1 MKKVANDPN
10 YIVEFAVGTPSP
22 SFQPQ
27 RRGTGLT
34 LTKVYYD
41 HTKRYLMKS
50 ARFSVEDM
58 RIFDMETGQVVLVS
72 HHPGKNPYEALDPT
86 GITESAYSVAGGEWE
101 SKCDVTAIREDFANL
116 KIRPKWI
123 SRHGRQTI
131 ATADDE
137 NVVMSIGKVSK
148 LKSMSMRSQFMVS
161 EGESKTLRYKCV
173 ADVVGRSVDIFN
185 EDDQLVA
192 QIAKT
197 TKALMRTAVFGSGSE
212 STIDVAPGVDCSVIL
227 AIVFGLKQVGKHC
240 TFFCFCF
247 CFRLFSFVFYATLRS
262 DMLLTCLLFWI
273 VFVYFVV
280 VINDALGNY
289 VKDPITDMAADSAVD
304 SVMDGIGGGDE
315 EEGDDEG
322 GVGETIGTLF
332 DALFGGEE

>member
-1 MKKVANDPN
+1 MTSKLKQVANDSN

-27 RRGTGLT
+27 HRGTGLT
-34 LTKVYYD
+34 LNRVYYD
-41 HTKRYLMKS
+41 YTKRYLMKS
-50 ARFSVEDM
+50 AHFSIDDV
-58 RIFDMETGQVVLVS
+58 RVFDTETGQVVLVS

-86 GITESAYSVAGGEWE
+86 GITESSYSVAGGEWE
-101 SKCDVTAIREDFANL
+101 SKCDVTAMRDDFTNL

-131 ATADDE
+131 ATAHDE

-148 LKSMSMRSQFMVS
+148 LKSMSVRSQFMVS

-173 ADVVGRSVDIFN
+173 ADVVGRSIDIFN

-197 TKALMRTAVFGSGSE
+197 KKALMLTAVFGSGSE

-240 TFFCFCF
+240 RFFFFLVCFL
-247 CFRLFSFVFYATLRS
+247 RYAIL
-262 DMLLTCLLFWI
+262 
-273 VFVYFVV
+273 
-280 VINDALGNY
+280 
-289 VKDPITDMAADSAVD
+289 
-304 SVMDGIGGGDE
+304 
-315 EEGDDEG
+315 
-322 GVGETIGTLF
+322 
-332 DALFGGEE
+332 